1 MSELM
6 NNSASPRTTASR
18 GRIRRENEARI
29 LEAAERVF
37 AETGLAGAT
46 MAQIAQAADLPK
58 ANLHYYFGTK
68 EQLYQAVLTAILELW
83 LDATDAMLPESD
95 PALALAGYVRAKMR
109 HSRTRPFASRVFANE
124 LLSGAPYLT
133 DYLEIDLKQRVE
145 AKSRIIAGWIAE
157 GRMAAL
163 DPRHLF
169 FMIWAMTQTYAD
181 FAVQIRA
188 VMSVESLDDDAWE
201 EATGEVISF
210 VLRGCGITPAA
221 SAP

>member
-1 MSELM
+1 
-6 NNSASPRTTASR
+6 
-18 GRIRRENEARI
+18 
-29 LEAAERVF
+29 
-37 AETGLAGAT
+37 
-46 MAQIAQAADLPK
+46 
-58 ANLHYYFGTK
+58 
-68 EQLYQAVLTAILELW
+68 
-83 LDATDAMLPESD
+83 
-95 PALALAGYVRAKMR
+95 
-109 HSRTRPFASRVFANE
+109 
-124 LLSGAPYLT
+124 
-133 DYLEIDLKQRVE
+133 
-145 AKSRIIAGWIAE
+145 
-157 GRMAAL
+157 MAAL